1 MIKFLHSMCNKTI
14 GRFGFCDIQNNQG
27 LSNDWNIL
35 GFNFLILFLTSNCI
49 DILAFLIILAF

>member
-1 MIKFLHSMCNKTI
+1 MCNKTI